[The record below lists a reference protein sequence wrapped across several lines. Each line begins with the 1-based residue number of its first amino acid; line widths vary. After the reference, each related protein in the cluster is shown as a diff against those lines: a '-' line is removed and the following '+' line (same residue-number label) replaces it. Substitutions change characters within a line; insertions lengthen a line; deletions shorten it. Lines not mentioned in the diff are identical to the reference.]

1 MISVF
6 RGIWGHLAAR
16 CPHGGQNGAQ
26 MTIPEFSIVESGKV
40 PYDVIEPDN
49 LHLQKMGK
57 TLQNIH

>member
-1 MISVF
+1 
-6 RGIWGHLAAR
+6 
-16 CPHGGQNGAQ
+16 
-26 MTIPEFSIVESGKV
+26 MTIPEFSIVESAKV